1 MSAKQLVAIGC
12 GLAVCSI
19 AISAVAQAPE
29 SGADEAGASAAAES
43 ESEPNLVVTGRALL
57 DAFDAL
63 GTEIRELER
72 ELEASEGQE
81 RQLLSRSVERKKV

>member
-1 MSAKQLVAIGC
+1 MNRMSAKQLVAIGC

-19 AISAVAQAPE
+19 SFSAVAQAPE
-29 SGADEAGASAAAES
+29 SGADEVGASAAA

-72 ELEASEGQE
+72 ELEASEG
-81 RQLLSRSVERKKV
+81 